1 MSLKLTNPIS
11 AGQYRAVYNATAV
24 ADTDWHD
31 LTSADFLDT
40 VDGAACAAGL
50 KFASISMVNQGAGT
64 AYLKYRAR
72 TLASDPTTNEIAVVN
87 GSVWR
92 DDVVTLESPVSTIA
106 YKKDAAISTILF
118 IAGFNR

>member
-1 MSLKLTNPIS
+1 MSLKLSNPIS

-31 LTSADFLDT
+31 LTSADFLDS

-50 KFASISMVNQGAGT
+50 KFASISMVNQGTGT
-64 AYLKYRAR
+64 SYLKYRPR
-72 TLASDPTTNEIAVVN
+72 TLSSDPTTNEIAVVN

-106 YKKDAAISTILF
+106 FKKDAGVSTILF